1 MLKQCREYIL
11 QEDWESALSKANS
24 ILEFHATNY
33 HALVF
38 KGLALLHM
46 KKNVESEKTYIQA
59 CKLDPNAPLAWQGLE
74 KSYEM
79 QKNWPKLM
87 QLYEDWADAACAQSH
102 TDVCATALSKWV
114 RIVREH
120 GTPAEI
126 IHALRQF
133 LPTSKYYALLYTL
146 PAPDLSAPLSTPYF
160 ELSLIH
166 I

>member
-87 QLYEDWADAACAQSH
+87 QLYED
-102 TDVCATALSKWV
+102 
-114 RIVREH
+114 
-120 GTPAEI
+120 
-126 IHALRQF
+126 
-133 LPTSKYYALLYTL
+133 
-146 PAPDLSAPLSTPYF
+146 
-160 ELSLIH
+160 LSLIH